1 MAESDTVEEKLTYD
15 ENGVPSYTIKFR
27 DFYDRMRE
35 EPGESFRSKVF
46 EVDRVKF
53 SLDIFPNGLEY
64 HEGYVE
70 MFLTLRGKEGKEA
83 IVAQPKFIIF
93 VDDKAI
99 ADEEFGAWV
108 LQDEWDECGP
118 VDVSHD
124 KIPGGK
130 EVKIQWKILSLKTVT
145 ETVATVPLCPECL
158 E

>member
-27 DFYDRMRE
+27 DFYDRMKWKPRE
-35 EPGESFRSKVF
+35 AFSSKVF
-46 EVDRVKF
+46 KVGGVEM
-53 SLDIFPNGLEY
+53 SLDIYPNGLEY

-70 MFLTLRGKEGKEA
+70 MFLTLSGKEGKEA

-108 LQDEWDECGP
+108 LQDEWDDCGP